1 MHRLYQLV
9 AVAGIAVLLALGA
22 FAGYLAAT
30 GRLTIERLER
40 VAAVLR
46 GEDENAAHDA
56 LSAVAD
62 AHASATTQPA
72 AEPGRGPSA
81 AELRRARLAEHM
93 QRATLERAAADLQA
107 RQALLNQSMQHLIQ
121 LQEQFGTEK
130 TAWLAQKKKLTDV
143 ANDGGFQ
150 RELAYVTK
158 LQPKYAKEH
167 VVRTWQKQKAD
178 AVRLFMALEP
188 SKGQRI
194 LEQLKTPEEL
204 QIMHELLEQ
213 LRAADV
219 DNYVTGSGRTS
230 SHATP

>member
-1 MHRLYQLV
+1 MIHRLYQL
-9 AVAGIAVLLALGA
+9 AAIAGIAVLLALGG
-22 FAGYLAAT
+22 FAGYLTAT
-30 GRLTIERLER
+30 GRLTIERMER

-46 GEDENAAHDA
+46 GADEKAALDA
-56 LSAVAD
+56 LGAVAD
-62 AHASATTQPA
+62 AAATQPA
-72 AEPGRGPSA
+72 VEPGRGPSA
-81 AELRRARLAEHM
+81 AELRRVRLEEHM

-121 LQEQFGTEK
+121 LQEEFGKEK
-130 TAWLAQKKKLTDV
+130 AAWLAQKKKLTDV
-143 ANDGGFQ
+143 AHDDGFQ
-150 RELAYVTK
+150 RELAYVAK

-167 VVRTWQKQKAD
+167 VIRTWQKQKAD

-188 SKGQRI
+188 AKGQRI
-194 LEQLKTPEEL
+194 LEQLKTPEEM

-219 DNYVTGSGRTS
+219 DHYVTGSGRTS